1 MTAGVR
7 LAGKNGEA
15 AEVSEFG
22 QLIVA
27 PISYNTS
34 VNAKLAVKNIAYNM
48 LEPVESKQIIIDSII
63 LTADKNVAST
73 DATVIIYEAD
83 SPDSAVSTNDILVV
97 ELRLKSTLPLTG
109 LNLKVQ
115 KGKWINIK
123 TDEVSVFATILYY
136 RVPVF

>member
-7 LAGKNGEA
+7 LVGKNGEA
-15 AEVSEFG
+15 VEVSEFG

-27 PISYNTS
+27 PIAYNTS
-34 VNAKLAVKNIAYNM
+34 VNAKLTVKNIAYNM

-115 KGKWINIK
+115 QGKWINIK